1 MTKTEAIAAVQAV
14 GRHCRGPYRTE
25 DEIAGMPPIP
35 RRTLQEAIAYAHGLG
50 APAGLGLRELVTWLL
65 RQGMLE
71 AAERLDSLARRPCGA
86 DLNPLIIEA
95 GFDGEEHHI
104 CCPQCQLEI
113 SYHAP
118 WWPDLEEG

>member
-1 MTKTEAIAAVQAV
+1 MIPQFGERNNRLRRLPFPTRFK
-14 GRHCRGPYRTE
+14 
-25 DEIAGMPPIP
+25 AGVP
-35 RRTLQEAIAYAHGLG
+35 REGNCYGLG